1 MSLIDGITSVAS
13 DVTNV
18 LDDVAS
24 LASNPMANT
33 LTLGMTSSLS
43 LGGSLLNSILD
54 ETKKQHELTRSPR
67 DQRHGKGECEGKGKG
82 KGGCGESE
90 GAGGSVFERIA
101 LAMGEAMDKKLNQL
115 LEASEQV
122 ANLSDDLS
130 QKAQKN
136 GGQLNDADKF
146 AGEGGIMKAS
156 AQVTARGQELNAIS
170 QAFNS
175 AINSLGQAASN
186 AARKT

>member
-1 MSLIDGITSVAS
+1 MGLIDGITSTVS

-24 LASNPMANT
+24 LASNPLANT
-33 LTLGMTSSLS
+33 LTLGMSSSLS
-43 LGGSLLNSILD
+43 IGGSLLNSILD
-54 ETKKQHELTRSPR
+54 EAKKQHELTKSPR
-67 DQRHGKGECEGKGKG
+67 DQHRGKGECHDGKG
-82 KGGCGESE
+82 KGGCGEGE

-101 LAMGEAMDKKLNQL
+101 IAMGEAMDKKLNQL
-115 LEASEQV
+115 LEASEKV

-175 AINSLGQAASN
+175 AINSLGQAAAN

>member
-1 MSLIDGITSVAS
+1 MSLIDGITSTIS

-18 LDDVAS
+18 LDSVAE
-24 LASNPMANT
+24 LAANPLANST
-33 LTLGMTSSLS
+33 LTLGMTSLT
-43 LGGSLLNSILD
+43 LGGNLLSSLFD
-54 ETKKQHELTRSPR
+54 EAKKQQDFARSPD
-67 DQRHGKGECEGKGKG
+67 DQRRGRGEDCKGK
-82 KGGCGESE
+82 KECGE
-90 GAGGSVFERIA
+90 GVDGGGSVFERIA

-115 LEASEQV
+115 LEASEKV
-122 ANLSDDLS
+122 ASLSEDLS

>member
-1 MSLIDGITSVAS
+1 MSLIDGFTNVVS
-13 DVTNV
+13 DVT
-18 LDDVAS
+18 DVFEGVAN
-24 LASNPMANT
+24 LATNPLSNPA
-33 LTLGMTSSLS
+33 LTLGLTSISIGGDLLS
-43 LGGSLLNSILD
+43 SFLD
-54 ETKKQHELTRSPR
+54 EAKKLQEGARSPR
-67 DQRHGKGECEGKGKG
+67 DHRRGKGEECEGKR
-82 KGGCGESE
+82 GCGE
-90 GAGGSVFERIA
+90 GASGGGSVFERIA
-101 LAMGEAMDKKLNQL
+101 LAMGEAMDKKLDQL
-115 LEASEQV
+115 LEASEKV
-122 ANLSDDLS
+122 ASLSEDLS

-175 AINSLGQAASN
+175 AINSLGQAAGN

>member
-1 MSLIDGITSVAS
+1 MGLLDGISNAVS
-13 DVTNV
+13 DVTNIV
-18 LDDVAS
+18 DSVAD

-33 LTLGMTSSLS
+33 LTLGMSSSLS

-54 ETKKQHELTRSPR
+54 EAKKQQECARSPR
-67 DQRHGKGECEGKGKG
+67 DQRRGKGEGEDCEGKRGSG
-82 KGGCGESE
+82 EGG
-90 GAGGSVFERIA
+90 GGSVFERIA
-101 LAMGEAMDKKLNQL
+101 LAMGEAMDNKLNQL
-115 LEASEQV
+115 LDASEKV
-122 ANLSDDLS
+122 ASLSDDLS

-136 GGQLNDADKF
+136 GGQLSDADKF